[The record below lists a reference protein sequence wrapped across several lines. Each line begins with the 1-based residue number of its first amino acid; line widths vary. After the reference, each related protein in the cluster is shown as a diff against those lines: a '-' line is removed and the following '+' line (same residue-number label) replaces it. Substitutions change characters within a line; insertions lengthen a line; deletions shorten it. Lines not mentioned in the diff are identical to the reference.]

1 MLTLQRL
8 VDKIKGIMDKYALYG
23 EIGSKIR
30 NIRKAKGFTQQCLA
44 DKINVKRTSIT
55 NFESGKQC
63 PPLHLIYEL
72 CNFLDIDIY
81 EILPNNSNRKIDQEK
96 VEIQSATGTVKISK
110 KTHEIIEKIKN
121 SKEREKSLQKIKQAM
136 EQYGL

>member
-1 MLTLQRL
+1 M
-8 VDKIKGIMDKYALYG
+8 KKHALYG
-23 EIGSKIR
+23 EMGNKIR
-30 NIRKAKGFTQQCLA
+30 SLRKAKGFAQQSLA

-55 NFESGKQC
+55 NFESGRQC

-81 EILPNNSNRKIDQEK
+81 EILPSNSNRKVEQEK
-96 VEIQSATGTVKISK
+96 VEIQSATEKVEISK

-121 SKEREKSLQKIKQAM
+121 SKECEKSFQKTKQAM
-136 EQYGL
+136 AQYGL